1 MATFERYLCWCLFY
15 FFGGVWGLGE
25 VVGRPSEGFG
35 EFEVVV
41 EEKAHLLLVLEMRYL
56 FLRN

>member
-41 EEKAHLLLVLEMRYL
+41 EEKAHLLLV
-56 FLRN
+56 